1 MVLRIKACAKVSS
14 CGDVAATDSVLSFE
28 RSSGLYTF
36 GKKSERGRR
45 MVEEKFEKDM
55 SQSS

>member
-1 MVLRIKACAKVSS
+1 MYLQCRRFASPHA

>member
-1 MVLRIKACAKVSS
+1 MYLS
-14 CGDVAATDSVLSFE
+14 CGGVAASDSVLSFE
-28 RSSGLYTF
+28 RRLGLYPF

-45 MVEEKFEKDM
+45 KVEEKFEKDM

>member
-1 MVLRIKACAKVSS
+1 MKAIKCVHCKVSS

-28 RSSGLYTF
+28 RRSGLYTF